1 MKALQRRSYS
11 FDTRSVMLFAALAL
25 GGAATLHAQGATSS
39 PQFGPA
45 GKSTSQGGG
54 SGYTIGP
61 ASANPQAPAK
71 ASAAS
76 VAFERAD
83 ANKDGQLSPTEVVGM
98 PAIVQMF
105 NEFDTDKSGTLSRE
119 EFDKGAQS

>member
-25 GGAATLHAQGATSS
+25 GGAATLHAQGASPS

-45 GKSTSQGGG
+45 GKGSTQSSG

-61 ASANPQAPAK
+61 APANSKAPAT

-76 VAFERAD
+76 AAFERAD
-83 ANKDGQLSPTEVVGM
+83 TNQDGQLSAQEVARL
-98 PAIVQMF
+98 PAIVQRF
-105 NEFDTDKSGTLSRE
+105 NELDTDKSGTLSRE
-119 EFDKGAQS
+119 EFEKGAQS